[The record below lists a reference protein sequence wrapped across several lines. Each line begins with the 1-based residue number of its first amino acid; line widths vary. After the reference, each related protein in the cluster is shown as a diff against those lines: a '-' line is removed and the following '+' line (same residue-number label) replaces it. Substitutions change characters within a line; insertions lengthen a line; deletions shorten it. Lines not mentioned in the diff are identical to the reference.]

1 MKIAKHFIVA
11 LLLSST
17 VIWFGIKD
25 SVSPM
30 QRREINQSIFTI
42 GDANYQQAL
51 NEGKSIVEFGKMF
64 WGLYPGGLAFST
76 PDKAQSFIYTNK
88 DELDKFSSGWAIY
101 ELSGDFVLDTEEV
114 GELRYLNKSLIIV
127 RSRLED

>member
-1 MKIAKHFIVA
+1 MKIIKYFIVA

-17 VIWFGIKD
+17 VIWLGIKD
-25 SVSPM
+25 AVSPM
-30 QRREINQSIFTI
+30 QRAEINQPIFTI

-51 NEGKSIVEFGKMF
+51 NEGKNIVKFGKMF

-76 PDKAQSFIYTNK
+76 PDKAQSFIYANK

-101 ELSGDFVLDTEEV
+101 ELSGDFVLDTEKV
-114 GELRYLNKSLIIV
+114 GELRHLNKSLMIV
-127 RSRLED
+127 RSVIE